1 MLLANISVAKR
12 IYRAFPDRALLR
24 RHPKPDAK
32 LLDDV
37 VIVYNYNAFCHFS
50 SVCPIEAKI
59 SGCQEIKLDVTNSK
73 TLQVRLTYYRRNE
86 RF

>member
-1 MLLANISVAKR
+1 MGCYFKSVFSRLIEEFMLLANISVAKR

-37 VIVYNYNAFCHFS
+37 VIVYNYNA
-50 SVCPIEAKI
+50 SVTLVLFVQLRQRLAAAR
-59 SGCQEIKLDVTNSK
+59 KLS
-73 TLQVRLTYYRRNE
+73 
-86 RF
+86 